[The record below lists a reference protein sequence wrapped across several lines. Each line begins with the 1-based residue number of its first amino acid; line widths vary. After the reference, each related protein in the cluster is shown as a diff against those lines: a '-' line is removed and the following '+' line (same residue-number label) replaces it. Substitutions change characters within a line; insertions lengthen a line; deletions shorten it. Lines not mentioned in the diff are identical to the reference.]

1 METGSA
7 GESRRSAFVPGG
19 RHFPRWRLEVHDTL
33 PSTADLV
40 RTRAESGEAAGL
52 AALALRQTQGRG
64 SRGREWVAPEGNL
77 NLSILLRPAIPAAQ
91 AGRFALLAGVALAE
105 TVDEFLPGPSHAR
118 LKWPNDVLLDGAKL
132 AGILIDAA
140 MGADGAIDWLAIGMG
155 ANLAAAPE
163 IPGRPTIALA
173 RHTVPPSPET
183 FASRLLAHLAD
194 WLAREDEGGAAL
206 IDAWRARAHLPGE
219 RLRIALGADIVTG
232 EYEGITPDGNLLLR
246 TEDGPRSL
254 ATGEILL
261 GTGA

>member
-1 METGSA
+1 MHE
-7 GESRRSAFVPGG
+7 
-19 RHFPRWRLEVHDTL
+19 TL
-33 PSTADLV
+33 PSTADLI
-40 RTRAESGEAAGL
+40 RARAGAGEAAGL
-52 AALALRQTQGRG
+52 AVLALRQTQGRG

-91 AGRFALLAGVALAE
+91 AGRFALLAGVAVAE

-140 MGADGAIDWLAIGMG
+140 IGGAKETGAAIDWLAIGMG

-163 IPGRPTIALA
+163 IPGRPTVALS
-173 RHTVPPSPET
+173 RHTVPPSPEK
-183 FASRLLAHLAD
+183 FASSLLAHLAD
-194 WLAREDEGGAAL
+194 WLERDDQGGAAL
-206 IDAWRARAHLPGE
+206 IEAWRARAHLHGE
-219 RLRIALGADIVTG
+219 TLRIALGADIVTG
-232 EYEGITPDGNLLLR
+232 AYDGITPDGNLLLR
-246 TEDGPRSL
+246 TEGGPRSL